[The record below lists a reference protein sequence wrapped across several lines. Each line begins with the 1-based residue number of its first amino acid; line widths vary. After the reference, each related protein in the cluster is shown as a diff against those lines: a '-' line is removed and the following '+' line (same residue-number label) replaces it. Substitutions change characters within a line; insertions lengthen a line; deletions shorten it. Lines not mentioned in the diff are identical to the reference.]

1 MPALT
6 LPLGSPFSV
15 GDVVLPGCS
24 IAQPL
29 PILFRQERREE
40 GTSKVAQLHWSRW
53 QQSQMRAIRRACEH
67 DSFAG
72 VEDGCKAAKSQFPV
86 MKLRRFRTAGDQE
99 QKQKQK
105 TADIVFAQKLGMAKI
120 GQGPAA
126 GTLGIVMQVCE
137 VRSGKLW

>member
-1 MPALT
+1 
-6 LPLGSPFSV
+6 
-15 GDVVLPGCS
+15 
-24 IAQPL
+24 
-29 PILFRQERREE
+29 
-40 GTSKVAQLHWSRW
+40 
-53 QQSQMRAIRRACEH
+53 MRAIRRACEH

-72 VEDGCKAAKSQFPV
+72 VEDGFKAAKSQFPV
-86 MKLRRFRTAGDQE
+86 MKPRRFRTAGDQK
-99 QKQKQK
+99 QKQQQK